1 MVLIMSL
8 FQLILTKIYDSFPSI
23 IGLLIGSL
31 IAFNVIIG
39 DLVPSIFHN
48 LSGVEVSFCG
58 I

>member
-1 MVLIMSL
+1 MCDL
-8 FQLILTKIYDSFPSI
+8 FPSI

-48 LSGVEVSFCG
+48 LSGVEVCFCG
-58 I
+58 IYNIFSLNCSYSR